1 MPTHGRLCTA
11 CRLRGR
17 GAVLREFPATPSG
30 RPFGKHDMVISEFQQ
45 ALIAAGAAAVLGV
58 WAYNSWQEYRHRKA
72 AEKIFRDTE
81 QDVLIEQ
88 AADSAADEISGAESN
103 ERIDP
108 RIEPAFTSPQDDEVS
123 GDAVN
128 VDDMPGA
135 EAPAGLTDAPSMD
148 APGEEFIDPMIELGL
163 ALPPGQSVA
172 VLQAAWRET
181 NADCHKRIRWIGRA
195 AGNGEWIEIDDP
207 SGSAADHA
215 YVAIQL
221 ADRQGAIGEA
231 ELSAFCH
238 AAETITAAQRGQ
250 LDVPALDEVI
260 AHAQSIDDSCAA
272 VDIQIAI
279 HIAGRTGQAFAGT
292 KLRGLLEATGLQLA
306 TDGLFYLLGAEG
318 GRLFSVSNSGAVPFD
333 LEQMRT
339 GSTSGITFWLDV
351 PRVSDGAAVFDTM
364 LATARQLAE
373 ALDGVLVDDQHNPL
387 GNAALATIRAKVAE
401 LQTQMA
407 AHGIPAGGRRALRL
421 FA

>member
-1 MPTHGRLCTA
+1 
-11 CRLRGR
+11 
-17 GAVLREFPATPSG
+17 
-30 RPFGKHDMVISEFQQ
+30 MVISEFQM
-45 ALIAAGAAAVLGV
+45 ALVGAGAAAVLGV
-58 WAYNSWQEYRHRKA
+58 WTYNGWQEYRHRKA
-72 AEKIFRDTE
+72 AEKIFRDTG

-88 AADSAADEISGAESN
+88 AADGAADEMSEVESN

-108 RIEPAFTSPQDDEVS
+108 RIEPVFTLPQDDEAVS
-123 GDAVN
+123 ADEMQGAV
-128 VDDMPGA
+128 
-135 EAPAGLTDAPSMD
+135 APAGLAVAPSID

-163 ALPPGQSVA
+163 ALPPEQSVA
-172 VLQAAWRET
+172 ALQAAWRET
-181 NADCHKRIRWIGRA
+181 NVNCHKRIRWIGRA
-195 AGNGEWIEIDDP
+195 TGNGEWIEIDDP
-207 SGSAADHA
+207 SASAADHA

-221 ADRQGAIGEA
+221 ADRQGAIGEV
-231 ELSAFCH
+231 ELSDFCH
-238 AAETITAAQRGQ
+238 AAETITAAQGGQ

-260 AHAQSIDDSCAA
+260 AHALSIDDSCAA

-279 HIAGRTGQAFAGT
+279 HIVGRAGQAFAGT

-306 TDGLFYLLGAEG
+306 TDGLFYLLSAEG

-339 GSTSGITFWLDV
+339 GATSGITFWLDV
-351 PRVSDGAAVFDTM
+351 PHVSAGAAVFDTM

-373 ALDGVLVDDQHNPL
+373 ALDAVLVDDQHNPL
-387 GNAALATIRAKVAE
+387 SDNMLAIIRAKVVE
-401 LQTQMA
+401 LQSQMA